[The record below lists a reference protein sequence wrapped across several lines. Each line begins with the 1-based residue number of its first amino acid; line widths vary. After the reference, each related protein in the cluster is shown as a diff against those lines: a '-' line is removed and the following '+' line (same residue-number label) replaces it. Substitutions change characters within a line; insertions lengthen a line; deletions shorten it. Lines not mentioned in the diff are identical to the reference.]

1 MSNLSEP
8 SSSEQNNFSKAGQKN
23 YSAAIRTAIIGG
35 IISFLFALLAI
46 ATLFTENSDSA
57 GPGFFIFG
65 FIAIAIFVLS
75 GFIVIIISLA
85 GVINHAT
92 TLNQNK
98 DLREESVNGITKS
111 IGLILG
117 IVLALLI
124 VFKLLNIIW

>member
-8 SSSEQNNFSKAGQKN
+8 SSSEQNNLSKAGQKN
-23 YSAAIRTAIIGG
+23 YSVAIRTAIIGG
-35 IISFLFALLAI
+35 VISFLFALLAI

-57 GPGFFIFG
+57 GPVFFIFG
-65 FIAIAIFVLS
+65 FIAIAIFVIS

-85 GVINHAT
+85 GVINYAT

-124 VFKLLNIIW
+124 AFKLLNIIW